1 MNIGTRSF
9 QFHTPAVIIDQQTVA
24 GPLEKQGNL
33 TAVIDQFIPDLYDDE
48 KTYELCYTKLIR
60 QTVSILMSRHPLT
73 TYLFT
78 GDLINQSTPTHYGL
92 METFL
97 VPITFDHACAT
108 FGLSLQSAGFML
120 QQCQKQTVMVGTMS
134 HFAAVEKQF
143 RFPNE
148 YGQQKPPSS
157 QTTVTGGGFCIL
169 ATEGEGPKITYATS
183 GRVINAGFKD
193 PYNMGEAMAPACFDT
208 LLCHFQD
215 CQVTPADYDYII
227 TGDLGAVGQ
236 AILFDLLVHEGYQV
250 KPEQLIDAG
259 CEIFKD
265 HQPVMSGGSGAGCLS
280 LFLLSHGMKHLF
292 KQSIKVIVIA
302 TGALHSPVALLQTPI
317 IPTIAHLV
325 VIES

>member
-1 MNIGTRSF
+1 MHIGTRSF
-9 QFHTPAVIIDQQTVA
+9 QFEKPAVIVDQHTIA

-33 TAVIDQFIPDLYDDE
+33 TAFIDQFIPDLYDHE
-48 KTYELCYTKLIR
+48 KTFELCYNKLIR
-60 QTVSILMSRHPLT
+60 QTVQTLAMRHPHT
-73 TYLFT
+73 TYVFT

-92 METFL
+92 MDTEL
-97 VPITFDHACAT
+97 VPITYDHACAS
-108 FGLSLQSAGFML
+108 FGLSLANGALML
-120 QQCQKQTVMVGTMS
+120 QQGPQKVIAGTMS

-157 QTTVTGGGFCIL
+157 QTTVTGGGFSVL
-169 ATEGEGPKITYATS
+169 ATEGNGPKITHATL
-183 GRVINAGFKD
+183 GHIINAGFKD

-208 LLCHFQD
+208 LLCHFND
-215 CQVTPADYDYII
+215 CKVTPADYDYII

-236 AILFDLLVHEGYQV
+236 AILFDLLVDQGYTV
-250 KPEQLIDAG
+250 KREQLIDAG
-259 CEIFKD
+259 REIFKTT
-265 HQPVMSGGSGAGCLS
+265 QPVMSGGSGAGCLS
-280 LFLLSHGMKHLF
+280 LFLLSKGMKQLF
-292 KQSIKVIVIA
+292 KQSIKVLVIA